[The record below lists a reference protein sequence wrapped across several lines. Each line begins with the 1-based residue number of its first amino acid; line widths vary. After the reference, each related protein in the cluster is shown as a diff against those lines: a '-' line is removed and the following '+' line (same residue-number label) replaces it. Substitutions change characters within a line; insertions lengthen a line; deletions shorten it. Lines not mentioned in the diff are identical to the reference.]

1 MNVNDKL
8 DTKRSIGRNNMN
20 VLEKD
25 WDCNTMGHYEL
36 LSACCGASADEH
48 AEDFCGACHEFI
60 GIWICTECDK
70 EIES

>member
-1 MNVNDKL
+1 MNVNDKV
-8 DTKRSIGRNNMN
+8 DGSYNMN

-36 LSACCGASADEH
+36 LSVCCGASADEH
-48 AEDFCGACHEFI
+48 AEGFCGACHEFI

>member
-1 MNVNDKL
+1 MA
-8 DTKRSIGRNNMN
+8 N

-48 AEDFCGACHEFI
+48 AEGFCGSCHEFI
-60 GIWICTECDK
+60 GLWICTECDK
-70 EIES
+70 EIAT